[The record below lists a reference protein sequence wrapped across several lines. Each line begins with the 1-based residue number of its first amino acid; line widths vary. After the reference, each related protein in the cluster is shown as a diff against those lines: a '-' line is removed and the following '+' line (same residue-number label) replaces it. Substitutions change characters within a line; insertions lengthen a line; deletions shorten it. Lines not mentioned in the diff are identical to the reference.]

1 VGEPFR
7 HQLRVRYGECDLQGV
22 VFNAHY
28 IAYFDTRINELLRAA
43 CGSYRAIIE
52 QGIDV
57 VVAEAHLR
65 FGAAARFEDKL
76 TLEVAVTRLGTTG
89 ITTEHRIG
97 RDGERLVEGML
108 RHVLV
113 DLETMTKTPI
123 PDWLRLQLEP
133 WTAGQLEPWT
143 AGHLAPRT
151 PDSG

>member
-1 VGEPFR
+1 
-7 HQLRVRYGECDLQGV
+7 
-22 VFNAHY
+22 
-28 IAYFDTRINELLRAA
+28 
-43 CGSYRAIIE
+43 
-52 QGIDV
+52 
-57 VVAEAHLR
+57 
-65 FGAAARFEDKL
+65 
-76 TLEVAVTRLGTTG
+76 
-89 ITTEHRIG
+89 
-97 RDGERLVEGML
+97 ML